1 MSIPSSCLRPAR
13 AAAVRL
19 VCVLSAAS
27 PWAQQAPAQPAPTVD
42 YAYLDVYSQ
51 QEGARFHPTVRE
63 ECRSIVFDGKG
74 VVYTVGVQSND
85 VDTRNATRQFISLGR
100 WRGDH
105 WTPVARVNE
114 RDGYVYS
121 PAAAADGRGGLWIA
135 WAEFNDVEQD
145 WDIYARH
152 WDGAAFGP
160 VSRLSPG
167 RGPDLR
173 PSIAVLP
180 DGAPIA
186 AWESARKG
194 AVRIAAASLSD
205 GKWSSSLLTPDEGFT
220 FRPNLAAAADGTVWL
235 AYDRWMDG
243 DYDVYIRSAKNGQ
256 WSDETAFFASPAD
269 EQRPMIRFSPDGA
282 VWIHAS
288 KRIAGFAGGQRLA
301 LPPAAADFTAR
312 MNRLDEFQIDP
323 AGRFWFFERTASYAP
338 GNPGYR
344 AGRSPAS
351 AGAWYDGNTL
361 QPFTLGT
368 AVGYRAP
375 QFAADGSFWH
385 ATDMMVYRLTAAAGA
400 APRSVRGEA
409 QAGPLGERRQDAGA
423 ASKPVP
429 RSRETLTI
437 DGETYTLYYG
447 ELHTH
452 LSEYPGDRE
461 IEFWTD
467 RYYLNAMQSGVLDFG
482 AASDHDWPS
491 MTNSKYRVE
500 QAYANVLSQPG
511 RFAGFSSYEWS
522 GNAAGRRRYGDRTI
536 VFSRPYSPIF
546 RITDPASNE
555 VEELHRL
562 LAGENAIDWAH
573 HVGAPWGVMDW
584 SKHDPVAEPVMEIV
598 SGHGIYE
605 TYDKPRAV
613 PDWLRR
619 PPVGKTSIQDGLAY
633 GKRFG
638 FVGSSDRH
646 DGISG
651 YDTGM
656 FGVFAKELSRESV
669 VEALRSRRSFAVRGG
684 EPLLLDFRVN
694 GVFQGG
700 ETSAGADP
708 PHLSVKVAARS
719 AVEKIEVVR
728 NGAYIFTHAPENE
741 TAQAAFD
748 YRDTAAPDSATY
760 YYVRVWLKG
769 RKPILQPERGDT
781 GKYAWSSPVWL
792 DP

>member
-1 MSIPSSCLRPAR
+1 MKLPRSHPPRSAVFRLAVAV
-13 AAAVRL
+13 AAAALGAR
-19 VCVLSAAS
+19 
-27 PWAQQAPAQPAPTVD
+27 PTPAQPAPAVE

-51 QEGARFHPTVRE
+51 QDGNRFHPTMRE

-74 VVYTVGVQSND
+74 AVYTVGVQSND

-105 WTPVARVNE
+105 WTPIAKVNE
-114 RDGYVYS
+114 RDGYAYS
-121 PAAAADGRGGLWIA
+121 PAAAADGNGGLWIA
-135 WAEFNDVEQD
+135 WAEFNGIEQD
-145 WDIYARH
+145 WDVYARY

-173 PSIAVLP
+173 PTVAVRP
-180 DGAPIA
+180 DGAPLV

-194 AVRIAAASLSD
+194 AVRIAAASLSG
-205 GKWSSSLLTPDEGFT
+205 GKWSFDLLTPDEGFN
-220 FRPNLAAAADGTVWL
+220 FRPNLAADADGTVRL
-235 AYDRWMDG
+235 AFDRWMDG
-243 DYDVYIRSAKNGQ
+243 DYDVYIRSEKNGQ
-256 WSDETAFFASPAD
+256 WSEATAFFASPAD
-269 EQRPMIRFSPDGA
+269 EQRPTIRLAPDGVA
-282 VWIHAS
+282 WIHAS
-288 KRIAGFAGGQRLA
+288 KRVAGFAGEQRFA
-301 LPPAAADFTAR
+301 LPPAAADFVAQ

-344 AGRSPAS
+344 AGRSPSS
-351 AGAWYDGNTL
+351 AGAWYDGRTL
-361 QPFTLGT
+361 QPFTLDT
-368 AVGYRAP
+368 AIGYRAP
-375 QFAADGSFWH
+375 RFTADGSLWH
-385 ATDMMVYRLTAAAGA
+385 ATDMMVYRMTAASAAAGGA
-400 APRSVRGEA
+400 RGEA
-409 QAGPLGERRQDAGA
+409 QAGPLGEQRQAPA
-423 ASKPVP
+423 AKPA
-429 RSRETLTI
+429 RAARETIAI

-461 IEFWTD
+461 IELWTD

-482 AASDHDWPS
+482 ATSDHDWPS
-491 MTNSKYRVE
+491 MTNSKYRIE
-500 QAYANVLSQPG
+500 QAYANALSEPG

-584 SKHDPVAEPVMEIV
+584 SKHNPVAEPVMEIV

-619 PPVGKTSIQDGLAY
+619 PPVGKSSIQDGLGR

-700 ETSAGADP
+700 ETAAAGP
-708 PHLSVKVAARS
+708 PRLSVKVSARS
-719 AVEKIEVVR
+719 AVEKIEIVR
-728 NGAYIFTHAPENE
+728 NGAYIFTHVPEGE
-741 TAQAAFD
+741 TTQTAFD
-748 YRDTAAPDSATY
+748 YRDTVEPDSGTY
-760 YYVRVWLKG
+760 YYARVWLKG
-769 RKPILQPERGDT
+769 RKPILQPGRGDT
-781 GKYAWSSPVWL
+781 GKYAWSSPVWIER
-792 DP
+792 

>member
-1 MSIPSSCLRPAR
+1 MKIPLLSLRLALVFPI
-13 AAAVRL
+13 AAL
-19 VCVLSAAS
+19 G
-27 PWAQQAPAQPAPTVD
+27 AQQAAAQPAPEVE
-42 YAYLDVYSQ
+42 YAYLDIYSQ
-51 QEGARFHPTVRE
+51 QDGHRFQPTVRE
-63 ECRSIVFDGKG
+63 ECRSIVFDSEGA
-74 VVYTVGVQSND
+74 VYTVGVQSND

-100 WRGDH
+100 WQGDH
-105 WTPVARVNE
+105 WTSIAKVNE
-114 RDGYVYS
+114 RDGYVYN
-121 PAAAADGRGGLWIA
+121 PAAAADGNGGLWIA
-135 WAEFNDVEQD
+135 WAEFNAVEQD

-160 VSRLSPG
+160 VSRLSTGQSRLRGPA
-167 RGPDLR
+167 GPDLR
-173 PSIAVLP
+173 PTVAVRP
-180 DGAPIA
+180 DGAPLV

-194 AVRIAAASLSD
+194 AARIAAASLAD
-205 GKWSSSLLTPDEGFT
+205 GKWSFELLTADAGFN

-235 AYDRWMDG
+235 AFDRWMDG
-243 DYDVYIRSAKNGQ
+243 DYDVYIRALRNGRWSA
-256 WSDETAFFASPAD
+256 ETAFFASPEN
-269 EQRPMIRFSPDGA
+269 EQRPMIRLASDGA

-288 KRIAGFAGGQRLA
+288 KRVGGFSGEQRLA
-301 LPPAAADFTAR
+301 LPPAAADFVAQ

-323 AGRFWFFERTASYAP
+323 SGRFWFFQRTASYAP

-344 AGRSPAS
+344 AGRTPAS
-351 AGAWYDGNTL
+351 AGAWYDGRTL
-361 QPFTLGT
+361 QPFALGT
-368 AVGYRAP
+368 AIGYRAP
-375 QFAADGSFWH
+375 RFAPDGSFWH
-385 ATDMMVYRLTAAAGA
+385 ATDMMVYRRPPMPSAQAVFS
-400 APRSVRGEA
+400 APA
-409 QAGPLGERRQDAGA
+409 QAGPLSERRQEAGA
-423 ASKPVP
+423 GGMPARAP
-429 RSRETLTI
+429 RETLVI
-437 DGETYTLYYG
+437 DGESYTLYYG

-482 AASDHDWPS
+482 ATSDHDWPS

-500 QAYANVLSQPG
+500 QAYAKVLSAPG

-598 SGHGIYE
+598 SGHGVYE
-605 TYDKPRAV
+605 TYDKSRAV

-619 PPVGKTSIQDGLAY
+619 PPVGKSSIQDGLAY
-633 GKRFG
+633 GKKFG

-669 VEALRSRRSFAVRGG
+669 IEALRSRRSFAVRGG

-700 ETSAGADP
+700 DAAVGSAP
-708 PHLSVKVAARS
+708 PHLSVKVKARS

-728 NGAYIFTHAPENE
+728 NGAYIFTHVPEGA
-741 TAQAAFD
+741 TTSAAFD
-748 YRDTAAPDSATY
+748 YRDTAGAEPGTY
-760 YYVRVWLKG
+760 YYVRVRLKG
-769 RKPILQPERGDT
+769 RQPILQPGRGDT
-781 GKYAWSSPVWL
+781 GKYAWSSPVWIAR
-792 DP
+792 

>member
-1 MSIPSSCLRPAR
+1 MKISLLSLPLALVFP
-13 AAAVRL
+13 AAAL
-19 VCVLSAAS
+19 
-27 PWAQQAPAQPAPTVD
+27 WAQQASAQTAPAVE
-42 YAYLDVYSQ
+42 YAYTDIYSQ
-51 QEGARFHPTVRE
+51 QDGHRFHPTVRE
-63 ECRSIVFDGKG
+63 ECRSIVFDSEGA
-74 VVYTVGVQSND
+74 VYTVGVQSND

-100 WRGDH
+100 WQGDH
-105 WTPVARVNE
+105 WTSIAKVNE
-114 RDGYVYS
+114 RDGYVYN
-121 PAAAADGRGGLWIA
+121 PAAAADGNGGLWIA

-160 VSRLSPG
+160 VSRLSHG
-167 RGPDLR
+167 RPLARGPASRLPRPDLR
-173 PSIAVLP
+173 PTVAVRP
-180 DGAPIA
+180 DGAPVV

-194 AVRIAAASLSD
+194 AVRIAAAALAD
-205 GKWSSSLLTPDEGFT
+205 GEWSVELLTADAGFN

-235 AYDRWMDG
+235 AFDRWMDS
-243 DYDVYIRSAKNGQ
+243 DYDVYIRALKNGR
-256 WSDETAFFASPAD
+256 WSAETAFFASPEN
-269 EQRPMIRFSPDGA
+269 EQRPMIRLAADGA

-288 KRIAGFAGGQRLA
+288 KRVGGFVGEQRLA
-301 LPPAAADFTAR
+301 LPPAAADFVAE

-323 AGRFWFFERTASYAP
+323 SGRFWFFGRTASYAP

-351 AGAWYDGNTL
+351 AGAWYDGRTL

-368 AVGYRAP
+368 AIGYRAP
-375 QFAADGSFWH
+375 RFAPDGSFWH
-385 ATDMMVYRLTAAAGA
+385 ATDMMVYRRPAMAAAA
-400 APRSVRGEA
+400 QSARGEA
-409 QAGPLGERRQDAGA
+409 QAGPSGEERQEAEG
-423 ASKPVP
+423 KPARVP
-429 RSRETLTI
+429 HETLAI
-437 DGETYTLYYG
+437 DGENYTLYYG

-482 AASDHDWPS
+482 ATSDHDWPS

-500 QAYANVLSQPG
+500 QAYANVLSEPD
-511 RFAGFSSYEWS
+511 RFEGFSSYEWS

-598 SGHGIYE
+598 SGHGVYE

-619 PPVGKTSIQDGLAY
+619 APVGKSSIQDGLAY

-700 ETSAGADP
+700 DAPVGTEP
-708 PHLSVKVAARS
+708 PHLAVKVKARS

-728 NGAYIFTHAPENE
+728 NGAYIFTHVPESE
-741 TAQAAFD
+741 TTQAAFD
-748 YRDTAAPDSATY
+748 YRDAAGADPGTY

-769 RKPILQPERGDT
+769 WQPILQPGRGDT
-781 GKYAWSSPVWL
+781 GKYAWSSPVWI
-792 DP
+792 DR